1 VSPAL
6 VLVCLGAGFGCA
18 GGVALLVPPTPRLG
32 ARLRPYTYTAAHG
45 RGGLDRAVHVRDA
58 RSRSAVGA
66 VLGEPARALVAVLG
80 RRLERRSDEA
90 LRLALRRAG
99 LRDATPEGY
108 RGRVATA
115 VLVCGAIGGGLGI
128 AVFHSGVATL
138 VLVAGGVV
146 TGVSRT
152 RGRLER
158 AEQARRERIRLELVT
173 VDQLLAMHLRTG
185 AGPVQAV
192 RRIVERGQGA
202 VVEELSDVLDALRQG
217 VPEPDAF
224 RRAAELTPEP
234 AAARSYRLFAAG
246 VERGVDL
253 ADGLRALS
261 DDLRDARREE
271 IRKVATRR
279 RAAMLVPT
287 IAVLAPVMLLF
298 IAAPLPSIVF
308 GQR

>member
-1 VSPAL
+1 MSAALALLCAGIGLGAAGIVALVSPP
-6 VLVCLGAGFGCA
+6 G
-18 GGVALLVPPTPRLG
+18 TRLET
-32 ARLRPYTYTAAHG
+32 RLRRYSTAGALG
-45 RGGLDRAVHVRDA
+45 VGDPDA
-58 RSRSAVGA
+58 RPGGRPATESAFDA
-66 VLGEPARALVAVLG
+66 VLGAPWRAVVGALG
-80 RRLERRSDEA
+80 RRLERRADDE

-99 LRDATPEGY
+99 LRGATPSEH
-108 RGRVATA
+108 RARVAA
-115 VLVCGAIGGGLGI
+115 AALVGA
-128 AVFHSGVATL
+128 
-138 VLVAGGVV
+138 VAGGALGVFALHGAVV
-146 TGVSRT
+146 ALALAAAGGIAGVARA
-152 RGRLER
+152 RGRIERLE
-158 AEQARRERIRLELVT
+158 AERRERMRLELVT

-202 VVEELSDVLDALRQG
+202 VVEELSDVLDMLRHG
-217 VPEPDAF
+217 VSEPVAF
-224 RRAAELTPEP
+224 RRAAALTPEP
-234 AAARSYRLFAAG
+234 AAARTYRLFATG

-271 IRKVATRR
+271 IRKAAVRR

-308 GQR
+308 GSR